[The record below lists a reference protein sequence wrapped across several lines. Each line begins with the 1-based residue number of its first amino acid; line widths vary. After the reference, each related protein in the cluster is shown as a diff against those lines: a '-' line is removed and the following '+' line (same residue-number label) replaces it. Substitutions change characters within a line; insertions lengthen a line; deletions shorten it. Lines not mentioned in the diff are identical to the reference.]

1 MVCIERLPFGIFL
14 EQGLAQAS
22 EQVVPVDV
30 GAGIVDEYA
39 GFHISGRVDV
49 AVVPSSSDAAS
60 DEFPVVLEID
70 GKQGY
75 GTVTA
80 ADLPDPPDHIGT
92 LFRSGQ
98 QIQRGFIA
106 YRHVM
111 EEPAV
116 PGSVVHQH
124 LEETVTGDGLDVLP
138 GVADGSPEE
147 NPVFLQEGHGMHH
160 LIEITFASAAVVDFP
175 VAFDTDGEAQVP
187 YFSHLAAESIIDQS
201 AIGEGMEFTVW
212 VSPTEPQDIC
222 FPD

>member
-1 MVCIERLPFGIFL
+1 MDHGFQAIRVLQHGTGPQVVCIERLPFGIFL

-111 EEPAV
+111 EEPGKDCSFV
-116 PGSVVHQH
+116 YQH
-124 LEETVTGDGLDVLP
+124 LKEFIRCNYFIVFACVTDRC
-138 GVADGSPEE
+138 
-147 NPVFLQEGHGMHH
+147 
-160 LIEITFASAAVVDFP
+160 
-175 VAFDTDGEAQVP
+175 
-187 YFSHLAAESIIDQS
+187 
-201 AIGEGMEFTVW
+201 
-212 VSPTEPQDIC
+212 TE
-222 FPD
+222 